1 MFPTSL
7 VSQIPTTGVAL
18 PAAPVVV
25 PIQVIP
31 NVGASSETNHG
42 TAHQETQQQSSGGS
56 SQNNSASFASVLANA
71 TNTQVQ
77 YNVDKD
83 TGIVSF
89 QVIDENT
96 HEVIRQVPSEE
107 VIAMARSLKQSGI
120 LLDQKA

>member
-1 MFPTSL
+1 MFPINL

-25 PIQVIP
+25 PVQVIP

-42 TAHQETQQQSSGGS
+42 TAHQETQQQQSGS
-56 SQNNSASFASVLANA
+56 SQNNSASFASVLSNA

-89 QVIDENT
+89 QVIDETT
-96 HEVIRQVPSEE
+96 HKVIRQVPSEE